1 MYKLWETTGALNDSV
16 DIINNDKFISYD
28 SGKSIVAGIINTG
41 AKKI

>member
-1 MYKLWETTGALNDSV
+1 MYKLWEKTGALNDSV

-28 SGKSIVAGIINTG
+28 SGKSIVTGIINTE